1 MNLVWQ
7 LENANPEPHVEAV
20 LSQSLASPESRNNH
34 GAYEAFGVLWRLT
47 GGFVHPTAMFW
58 GLPVIQDDNLLPGF
72 RFKVPMMIALDTLRS
87 DDTVIKRIGETW
99 MRCSLKSY
107 LRWVGCIACP
117 LTRLIA
123 TTRIL
128 DPILFDLLDPS
139 VRRSRSV
146 TKINARELQD
156 FTYDAPMD
164 QRLINHL
171 LDTLLSV
178 VRFGGQGFVKVAN
191 STPIRRSLH
200 SGLVKRV
207 ESCKWRATHLTPPAL
222 TNEPAG
228 LAPGDGTYLDA
239 ILDILIQ

>member
-1 MNLVWQ
+1 MD
-7 LENANPEPHVEAV
+7 AV
-20 LSQSLASPESRNNH
+20 QFEVISTVSR
-34 GAYEAFGVLWRLT
+34 
-47 GGFVHPTAMFW
+47 
-58 GLPVIQDDNLLPGF
+58 LL
-72 RFKVPMMIALDTLRS
+72 R
-87 DDTVIKRIGETW
+87 
-99 MRCSLKSY
+99 
-107 LRWVGCIACP
+107 CP

-123 TTRIL
+123 AARVL

-146 TKINARELQD
+146 TKVNVRELQD

-207 ESCKWRATHLTPPAL
+207 ESCKWHIVRLPLPAL
-222 TNEPAG
+222 TNQLAG

-239 ILDILIQ
+239 VLDILIQ